1 MGSTKQD
8 GLTAWLKMNVGTV
21 ITIAS
26 IIIGLLVNHVAQQ
39 SFLMSEVNQVKTTQE
54 QKWIDHKDHH
64 AERARL
70 IDSEN
75 ARQNEVLK
83 SLQEKTEAIA
93 NLQYRITTAE
103 TLMKE
108 MNGKVDKLSEDFSKA
123 SLSMGN
129 VLAAMTEQIKG
140 VSTQIEAMNR
150 NTTRDRR

>member
-1 MGSTKQD
+1 MGTTKQD

-26 IIIGLLVNHVAQQ
+26 VIIGLLVNHVAQQ
-39 SFLMSEVNQVKTTQE
+39 SYLLAEVNQVKDSQN

-70 IDSEN
+70 LDSEN
-75 ARQNEVLK
+75 ARQNETLK
-83 SLQEKTEAIA
+83 SLQEKTEAIG
-93 NLQYRITTAE
+93 NLQYRVTTAE

-108 MNGKVDKLSEDFSKA
+108 MNNKVDKLSEDFSKA
-123 SLSMGN
+123 SQSMGN

-150 NTTRDRR
+150 KELRERR